1 MNSITFTS
9 VLGRRHRQELEKLL
23 FFNPGQHRVRA
34 AILEAIEKYGIPKVV
49 EEQGWLRVRLDSGR
63 EVQTLFAMSLAGLS
77 PKLAGVMVYTRLEV
91 ETILLLHM
99 AVARD
104 YASRGRFGR
113 EMLAPPPGG
122 EAARDRPASQKRAGR
137 SPDSRRRQGM
147 GYCRLAWPPSG
158 RWREDQGP
166 QPRLRSSSFGL

>member
-1 MNSITFTS
+1 MNTITFTS

-63 EVQTLFAMSLAGLS
+63 EVQTLFAMSHAGLS

-113 EMLAPPPGG
+113 EMLAL
-122 EAARDRPASQKRAGR
+122 
-137 SPDSRRRQGM
+137 
-147 GYCRLAWPPSG
+147 RLV
-158 RWREDQGP
+158 E
-166 QPRLRSSSFGL
+166 RLRAIARQVKSVRAVRLILGGGKVWDTAV